1 MQYIG
6 KIDFDIYRCI
16 SDSIVSDD
24 VIITLKQIDHINESH
39 SNAFEKYGHYL
50 SEIVQSP
57 DFIIESQKP
66 NTALILKELT
76 DDENRRFKT
85 VLRLITSTDDVTYKN
100 SIITFMKIDDKEWTR
115 LLRNKKILYKR
126 V

>member
-1 MQYIG
+1 LQYIG